1 MPPGDSDNHM
11 ELVRQKAYRK
21 TFEIACSR
29 LAGLPI
35 EERLAAAGLPFRR
48 EGDVYNV
55 TVPFFDEEIEL
66 TIPAFAFTSAK
77 GSNITLTAKIVLL
90 HYITEASGEP
100 IGTELIPYEDIP
112 GCRAYAP
119 VFDRRVTKPLLL
131 AFGFARDAFFEAGT
145 ALGGEKQ
152 EYGDVSFT
160 LQALPRVPITFIL
173 WEGDADFPPSMK
185 VLFDRSIH
193 SYLPHEDI
201 VVISKMAA
209 TRIIKEAR
217 KEYAED

>member
-1 MPPGDSDNHM
+1 M

-35 EERLAAAGLPFRR
+35 EERLERAALPFRR
-48 EGDVYNV
+48 EEEDYRVEMR
-55 TVPFFDEEIEL
+55 FFDEDIEL
-66 TIPAFAFTSAK
+66 TVPGFVFKNAK
-77 GSNITLTAKIVLL
+77 GSNITLTTKIVLL
-90 HYITEASGEP
+90 HYIIAASGKQASP
-100 IGTELIPYEDIP
+100 DLLPYEDIP

-119 VFDRRVTKPLLL
+119 VFERRVTRPLLS

-145 ALGGEKQ
+145 ALGGRRE

-173 WEGDADFPPSMK
+173 WEGDEDFPPSMK
-185 VLFDRSIH
+185 VLFDDSIH
-193 SYLPHEDI
+193 TYLPLEDI

-209 TRIIKEAR
+209 TRIIKQAR
-217 KEYAED
+217 KEYTED

>member
-1 MPPGDSDNHM
+1 M

-35 EERLAAAGLPFRR
+35 EERLERAGLSFRR
-48 EGDVYNV
+48 EGDLYVV
-55 TVPFFDEEIEL
+55 GIRSFDEEIEL
-66 TIPAFAFTSAK
+66 TIPAFEFRSAK

-90 HYITEASGEP
+90 HYIIQASGERV
-100 IGTELIPYEDIP
+100 GSELIPYEDVP
-112 GCRAYAP
+112 GCRPYAP
-119 VFDRRVTKPLLL
+119 VFERRVTKPLLT
-131 AFGFARDAFFEAGT
+131 AFGFARDAFYEAGT
-145 ALGGEKQ
+145 ALGGQKA

-173 WEGDADFPPSMK
+173 WEGDPDFPPSMK

-193 SYLPHEDI
+193 TYLPLEDI

-217 KEYAED
+217 KEYMEG

>member
-1 MPPGDSDNHM
+1 M

-21 TFEIACSR
+21 TLEIACSR
-29 LAGLPI
+29 LAGLPAGLPI
-35 EERLAAAGLPFRR
+35 EERLKSAGLPFLR
-48 EGDVYNV
+48 EGDAYSVEMR
-55 TVPFFDEEIEL
+55 FFDEDIEL
-66 TIPAFAFTSAK
+66 TIPAFAFKSAR
-77 GSNITLTAKIVLL
+77 GSNITLTTKIILL
-90 HYITEASGEP
+90 HYIMGASGEP
-100 IGTELIPYEDIP
+100 IGSDLIPYEDIP

-119 VFDRRVTKPLLL
+119 VFERRVTRPLLS
-131 AFGFARDAFFEAGT
+131 AFGFARDAFSEAGSG
-145 ALGGEKQ
+145 LGAQKA

-173 WEGDADFPPSMK
+173 WEGDTDFPPSMK

-193 SYLPHEDI
+193 TYLPLEDI

-217 KEYAED
+217 KEYVGD